1 MASMTAKG
9 RTWLVLLRDISHA
22 VRIPHEPTILASLV
36 FDMGTGVVLASAVAA
51 SDAQALERACTMA
64 LERPAGGL
72 APLRPD
78 RVLCNPGLARLL
90 DGLLPG
96 LWRGAT
102 PQPAVEV
109 EAVHEAEDIFD
120 TFVGH
125 LAGRR
130 SPHEFAEPSDWQLFF
145 EQALRFYRQQVWT
158 RWADDVDLT
167 IELGLGED
175 LRAFTGVVLGHE
187 GIQHGVVLHPGVD
200 PTPRLGS
207 DRADAPPAMPAG
219 TLMFNLDP
227 PSDVPAEFSMKANRY
242 GWPPDADL
250 VPCFLTV
257 NGREPGEPGRD
268 DVRLLT
274 VALGAIVEHDSSG
287 PVLVE
292 RGPKVTD
299 GTFSLADGGSASFSI
314 RQLPRRQE
322 EDGEHLR
329 IHLAGA
335 DLLPVGTPVVMG
347 SARTAGVTALR
358 RDARVHRPLPAGSP
372 RSAEGEV
379 AMLIVISN
387 ETHGETIAGRIAAL
401 DPYGLSIAE
410 VDGHAVVAVVGG
422 GGAELLMELPAGDP
436 ALRRF
441 RSRMKARKGVH
452 ALLVADDA
460 AANATGRVYGFFEFH
475 LPTEPPTPAGAAR
488 SRARSTTPRKRS

>member
-1 MASMTAKG
+1 MVSVTARD

-22 VRIPHEPTILASLV
+22 VRIPDEPTIVASLV
-36 FDMGTGVVLASAVAA
+36 FDMGTAVVLASAVAA
-51 SDAQALERACTMA
+51 SDAQALEQACTMA

-72 APLRPD
+72 APVQPD
-78 RVLCNPGLARLL
+78 RVLCSPGLGRLL
-90 DGLLPG
+90 DELLAG

-120 TFVGH
+120 SFVGH

-130 SPHEFAEPSDWQLFF
+130 SPREFAKPSDWQLFF
-145 EQALRFYRQQVWT
+145 EQALRFYRRQVWT

-167 IELGLGED
+167 IELGLGDD
-175 LRAFTGVVLGHE
+175 LRAFTAVVLGHE
-187 GIQHGVVLHPGVD
+187 GIQYGVVLHPGDD
-200 PTPRLGS
+200 PSARFGS
-207 DRADAPPAMPAG
+207 GRAKAPPAMPAG
-219 TLMFNLDP
+219 TLMCSLDP

-242 GWPPDADL
+242 GWPPEADL
-250 VPCFLTV
+250 VPVFLTV
-257 NGREPGEPGRD
+257 DGREPGEPGRD

-274 VALGAIVEHDSSG
+274 VALGAMVEHDSSG

-299 GTFSLADGGSASFSI
+299 GTFLLADGESASFRI
-314 RQLPRRQE
+314 RQLPRREE

-329 IHLAGA
+329 IHLAGT
-335 DLLPVGTPVVMG
+335 DLLPAGTPVVMG
-347 SARTAGVTALR
+347 SADAARVAALR
-358 RDARVHRPLPAGSP
+358 RDARVRRPLPAGSP
-372 RSAEGEV
+372 RSADGEV
-379 AMLIVISN
+379 AMLIVTSN
-387 ETHGETIAGRIAAL
+387 ETHGEAIAGRVAAL
-401 DPYGLSIAE
+401 DPYGISIAE
-410 VDGHAVVAVVGG
+410 VDGHAVVALVGG

-441 RSRMKARKGVH
+441 RSRLKARRGVH

-460 AANATGRVYGFFEFH
+460 AANATGPVYGFFEFH
-475 LPTEPPTPAGAAR
+475 LPTEPPTRPGSVR
-488 SRARSTTPRKRS
+488 SRARSRTPRKRG

>member
-1 MASMTAKG
+1 MASVTAKD

-22 VRIPHEPTILASLV
+22 VRIPDEPTIVASLV
-36 FDMGTGVVLASAVAA
+36 FDMGTAVVLASAVAT
-51 SDAQALERACTMA
+51 SDAQALEQACTMA
-64 LERPAGGL
+64 LDRPAGGL
-72 APLRPD
+72 APLMPN

-90 DGLLPG
+90 DNLLAD

-102 PQPAVEV
+102 PQPAAEV

-120 TFVGH
+120 SFVGH

-167 IELGLGED
+167 IELGLGGD
-175 LRAFTGVVLGHE
+175 LRAFTAVVLGHE
-187 GIQHGVVLHPGVD
+187 GIQHGVVLHPGDD
-200 PTPRLGS
+200 PSPRFGS
-207 DRADAPPAMPAG
+207 DRANAPPAMPAG

-242 GWPPDADL
+242 GWPPEADL
-250 VPCFLTV
+250 VPVFLTV
-257 NGREPGEPGRD
+257 DGREPGDPGRD

-274 VALGAIVEHDSSG
+274 VALGAIVEHDSGG

-292 RGPKVTD
+292 RGPKVTE
-299 GTFSLADGGSASFSI
+299 GGFSLADGGPASFRI
-314 RQLPRRQE
+314 RQLPRREE

-329 IHLAGA
+329 VHLAGT
-335 DLLPVGTPVVMG
+335 DLLQAGTPLVIG
-347 SARTAGVTALR
+347 SADAAGVTALR

-372 RSAEGEV
+372 RVAEGEV
-379 AMLIVISN
+379 AMLIVISD

-401 DPYGLSIAE
+401 DPYGITIAE
-410 VDGHAVVAVVGG
+410 VDGHAVVALVGG
-422 GGAELLMELPAGDP
+422 GGAELLMELPAGEP

-441 RSRMKARKGVH
+441 RSRMKARRGVH
-452 ALLVADDA
+452 ALLVADDT
-460 AANATGRVYGFFEFH
+460 AANATGQVYGFFEFY
-475 LPTEPPTPAGAAR
+475 LPTEPPTRAGSVR
-488 SRARSTTPRKRS
+488 SRARSTTPRKRR